1 MYNYISVTAD
11 EAATPA
17 RVRDGTIKL
26 HDESGFAGMRKAG
39 RLSAEILDALVPFI
53 QPGVTTGAIDDL
65 VREMMLAG
73 GGIPAK
79 GRRFAAQDLCQRRSR
94 FAGEVAFHSLEICA
108 RRMTQQLPK
117 RDGAAR
123 LVVRP
128 ALHLKLHV
136 SIERKR
142 AALDQA

>member
-1 MYNYISVTAD
+1 LFDPLAFWGCGAYITCMYNYISVTAD

-65 VREMMLAG
+65 VREMMLARSG
-73 GGIPAK
+73 LSSGIPWHTTW
-79 GRRFAAQDLCQRRSR
+79 LML
-94 FAGEVAFHSLEICA
+94 V
-108 RRMTQQLPK
+108 QQLCVKP
-117 RDGAAR
+117 R
-123 LVVRP
+123 
-128 ALHLKLHV
+128 
-136 SIERKR
+136 
-142 AALDQA
+142 